1 MEITNVIGEDPLL
14 AKKLHLRK
22 MKIEV
27 RSGSSQ
33 GFVRE
38 FAQDV
43 LRIGSQEGRDLRLKD
58 ATVSR
63 LHAEIVR
70 TRQGILLRDLDSTNG
85 TFVGDV
91 RVREVYL
98 GDQRTFMVGK
108 TELFFSLCDEVID
121 IVPTE
126 STEFEGLVGCSVALR
141 EVFSVL
147 DRVSR
152 TDLTVLVRGETGTG
166 KELVCRALHKRSR
179 RSRAPFIVFDCAAV
193 AKGLIESELFGH
205 QRGAFTGAVGDRT
218 GVFEQANG
226 GTLFI
231 DELGELPLDLQPTL
245 LRVLEQRQVR
255 RVGSSRWLPVD
266 VRVVVATNRNL
277 RDMVESKLFREDL
290 YYRLGVV
297 ELVLPPLRKR
307 IEDLPLLAKHFLA
320 TAPMEHSIVSISPP
334 TMEIFQDYHWPGN
347 IREFRNI
354 ILRAL
359 PFCDG
364 SVLELS
370 VLPESMSLSRAGFSS
385 NRRDDKKDE
394 NSPEKKL
401 SLREARENIL
411 GAFERQYLSDL
422 LKACAGSI
430 SEAARVAGV
439 DRKTISRM
447 LKRHDLR

>member
-1 MEITNVIGEDPLL
+1 MEITHVIGEDPL
-14 AKKLHLRK
+14 AKKLFLRK
-22 MKIEV
+22 MQIEV
-27 RSGSSQ
+27 KSGSSK
-33 GFVRE
+33 GFVGE
-38 FAQDV
+38 FDRDV
-43 LRIGSQEGRDLRLKD
+43 IRIGSQEGRDLRLKD
-58 ATVSR
+58 STVSR

-70 TRQGILLRDLDSTNG
+70 SRHGILLRDLGSTNG

-98 GDQRTFMVGK
+98 GDSREFLVGE
-108 TELFFSLCDEVID
+108 TELSFTLCDEIVD
-121 IVPTE
+121 IVPAE
-126 STEFEGLVGCSVALR
+126 ATEFEGLVGCSVVLR

-166 KELVCRALHKRSR
+166 KELVCRALHRRSR
-179 RSRAPFIVFDCAAV
+179 RSRRPFIVFDCASV

-205 QRGAFTGAVGDRT
+205 QRGAFTGAVGDRA

-231 DELGELPLDLQPTL
+231 DELGELPLELQPTL

-255 RVGSSRWLPVD
+255 RVGASRWVPVD
-266 VRVVVATNRNL
+266 VRVVAATNRNL
-277 RDMVESKLFREDL
+277 REMVEEKSFREDL

-297 ELVLPPLRKR
+297 EMVLPPLRKR
-307 IEDLPLLAKHFLA
+307 LEDIPLLLEHFLA
-320 TAPMEHSIVSISPP
+320 TAPMEHNVVSLSPQAK
-334 TMEIFQDYHWPGN
+334 EIFEAYHWPGN
-347 IREFRNI
+347 IRELRNI

-364 SVLELS
+364 AVLDPS
-370 VLPESMSLSRAGFSS
+370 FLPESMNSELTPASS
-385 NRRDDKKDE
+385 GLL
-394 NSPEKKL
+394 EKKAQESGVDNL
-401 SLREARENIL
+401 PLREARENIL
-411 GAFERQYLSDL
+411 DTFERQYLSEL
-422 LKACAGSI
+422 LDSCGGNI

-447 LKRHDLR
+447 LKRHGIR

>member
-1 MEITNVIGEDPLL
+1 MEITNVIGEDPL
-14 AKKLHLRK
+14 AKKLYLRK

-27 RSGSSQ
+27 KSGSSQ
-33 GFVRE
+33 GFVGE
-38 FAQDV
+38 FDRDV
-43 LRIGSQEGRDLRLKD
+43 IRIGSQEGRDLRLRD
-58 ATVSR
+58 TTVSR

-70 TRQGILLRDLDSTNG
+70 TRHGILLRDLGSTNG

-98 GDQRTFMVGK
+98 GDSRTFLVGK
-108 TELFFSLCDEVID
+108 TELAFSLCDEIID

-141 EVFSVL
+141 KVFTVL

-166 KELVCRALHKRSR
+166 KELVCRALHQRSR

-193 AKGLIESELFGH
+193 ARGLIESEIFGH
-205 QRGAFTGAVGDRT
+205 QRGAFTGAVGDRA

-231 DELGELPLDLQPTL
+231 DELGELPLELQPTL

-255 RVGSSRWLPVD
+255 RVGASRWLPVD
-266 VRVVVATNRNL
+266 VRVVAATNRDL
-277 RDMVESKLFREDL
+277 REMVENKTFREDL

-307 IEDLPLLAKHFLA
+307 LEDIPLLAKHFLA
-320 TAPMEHSIVSISPP
+320 TAPMEHGVVSISAE
-334 TMEIFQDYHWPGN
+334 TQEIFEDYHWPGN

-359 PFCDG
+359 PFSDG
-364 SVLELS
+364 AVLGPS
-370 VLPESMSLSRAGFSS
+370 ALPESMSLNRTNNGSGENPSS
-385 NRRDDKKDE
+385 SED
-394 NSPEKKL
+394 SL
-401 SLREARENIL
+401 SDSLPLREARDNIL
-411 GAFERQYLSDL
+411 DAFERQYLSDL
-422 LKACAGSI
+422 LASCQGNV
-430 SEAARVAGV
+430 SEAARLAGV
-439 DRKTISRM
+439 DRKTITRM
-447 LKRHDLR
+447 LKRHGLR